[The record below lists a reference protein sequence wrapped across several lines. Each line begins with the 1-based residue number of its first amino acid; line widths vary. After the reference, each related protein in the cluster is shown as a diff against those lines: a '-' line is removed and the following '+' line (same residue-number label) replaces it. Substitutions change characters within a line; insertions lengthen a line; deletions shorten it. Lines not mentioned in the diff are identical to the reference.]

1 MRITR
6 LVLERYGAFA
16 DRAIDLGPGLTLV
29 LGPNETGKSTAL
41 DALADLLWSIPQQ
54 SGRAFR
60 YPRKEL
66 RVGARVLLG
75 GVEHEVARTASGLVG
90 FADGGGDEPWR
101 GDGDDRARWLT
112 SFGLSHE
119 MLRLGGQDL
128 FEAKGDLA
136 ALVFRARSGRSVH
149 RLLDE
154 LTARADALYK
164 QHRGSR
170 SVVTRQ
176 ALERYLEVDG
186 KIAGAMAD
194 ATQVRRAEEDVAALA
209 RRAETAAVELREA
222 EAGHAG
228 AAARVRVAET
238 ARRLAATRRR
248 VAELHR
254 AGAFLGVEGIAAW
267 SRATERLEK
276 LAGVAEDLAREVGE
290 TGAER
295 DAVLVD
301 EALLADAEP
310 VGRLYRDHAAR
321 LDDAQRAEGEEA
333 DAEAADARARVA
345 LAGLVEPGE
354 VAGGWD
360 EGGGEGEGKAAGRDE
375 GRSAG
380 AGPADARVADAGW
393 GDVEQAGAEQVGAV
407 RADVEQAGTGQAG
420 VEQADARQV
429 SAGQTGAGWA
439 GAERAG
445 VGHANV
451 GQANDGQANV
461 GQASAEQANAR
472 QASAGQAGTG
482 QAGAGLVGLTGAGR
496 TGADRAGGGVRSVA
510 ELLAGLWVGDDRAA
524 ELDVAAEALDDA
536 EARLAERAR
545 DLDGAEEGVEPL
557 DVPDDAVA
565 DAVREVVAA
574 VEGPGSAFGA
584 LRQAR
589 QDEADA
595 ERERVSLLAAVGLA
609 ADALDGV
616 SAVPSAEAVR
626 VASGELLERRGALAD
641 ASRLLEEGEKRVAA
655 LVAQLADAATG
666 DVPDPGAVADA
677 RAERDALLA
686 RALGAWL
693 AGTAPAGE
701 PELPVALE
709 RAVAGAD
716 RIADRVAADR
726 EAAGRRAVL
735 VADHRHESAEVERCR
750 GALEA
755 AAEAERD
762 AGRAWDAVWAGVAA
776 PLPQDGGAFRE
787 RLAGALDAAGRA
799 GVARARAEVVAVDV
813 ERQRGYLAG
822 VLADAGRPRPDADL
836 ESLLV
841 AARTVVDE
849 HERARAV
856 LAVARER
863 RAVRERALQDLDR
876 LREVRD
882 DAAGH
887 WLRLLGEAGLADMP
901 PVRWQRRRE
910 VVERAREEH
919 RRAEAHRSAAEVLRR
934 RCAEFAAELS
944 LVAARHGVPDG
955 AGAAEE
961 LAERV
966 AAARDGLAR
975 VRGLDERLDRLAGRV
990 AEVEAERGRLT
1001 ALLDGLRAEHDD
1013 DLDAAA
1019 ARGRELVELAED
1031 DREHRAVISAAL
1043 PDVDVD
1049 DVVEEIAGTD
1059 DEALGAAARVA
1070 RVRYDE
1076 AVSRHQEV
1084 RDRLAETRVGHQ
1096 ELLSRPGAAELHAR
1110 AGERLAE
1117 VADRVEDY
1125 VVVEIQRRLLRR
1137 ELEAYERKHASPL
1150 LEAAGRLLER
1160 LTEGRYVALRTHQDR
1175 SAALAVVGADER
1187 ERSPQELSEGTA
1199 DQVFLALRLAG
1210 IASLQRERAGRGL
1223 PVLPVVLD
1231 DVLMTFDD
1239 ARAGAALRVMA
1250 GLAEEWQVIVLSHH
1264 GHLRDVAGAVD
1275 GVSVAELSSAP
1286 ELEVARSAEEVR
1298 DAVRQAAPAPVG
1310 AVRAVSPKAG
1320 GVNVAAVREWARA
1333 NGRQVA
1339 DRGRIPADVVEA
1351 YELAH
1356 R

>member
-16 DRAIDLGPGLTLV
+16 DRAVDLGPGLTLV

-66 RVGARVLLG
+66 RVGARVLLD
-75 GVEHEVARTASGLVG
+75 GVEHEVVRTASGLVG
-90 FADGGGDEPWR
+90 FEGGGGGEPWR

-128 FEAKGDLA
+128 FEARGDLA

-186 KIAGAMAD
+186 EIAGAMAD

-209 RRAETAAVELREA
+209 RRAETAAAELREA
-222 EAGHAG
+222 EAGHLG

-254 AGAFLGVEGIAAW
+254 AGPFLGVEGIAAW
-267 SRATERLEK
+267 RGATERLEK
-276 LAGVAEDLAREVGE
+276 LAGVAEDLAREVAE
-290 TGAER
+290 TEGER
-295 DAVLVD
+295 DAVRVD

-321 LDDAQRAEGEEA
+321 QDDAQRAEGEEA

-345 LAGLVEPGE
+345 LAGLVAPAGSGAAGSGAASGGGSAGGGRAGAEAADAEEENARLGE
-354 VAGGWD
+354 VERADAGLTGA
-360 EGGGEGEGKAAGRDE
+360 GNAGAGRA
-375 GRSAG
+375 GAGNAGAGQAG
-380 AGPADARVADAGW
+380 AGPARGDA
-393 GDVEQAGAEQVGAV
+393 
-407 RADVEQAGTGQAG
+407 
-420 VEQADARQV
+420 
-429 SAGQTGAGWA
+429 
-439 GAERAG
+439 
-445 VGHANV
+445 
-451 GQANDGQANV
+451 
-461 GQASAEQANAR
+461 
-472 QASAGQAGTG
+472 
-482 QAGAGLVGLTGAGR
+482 
-496 TGADRAGGGVRSVA
+496 RSVA
-510 ELLAGLWVGDDRAA
+510 ELLAGLWVGDDLAA
-524 ELDVAAEALDDA
+524 ELDIAAEALDDA
-536 EARLAERAR
+536 EARVVERAR
-545 DLDGAEEGVEPL
+545 DLEGAEEGVEPL
-557 DVPDDAVA
+557 DVPDDVVA

-574 VEGPGSAFGA
+574 VEGGGSAFA
-584 LRQAR
+584 ELRQAR
-589 QDEADA
+589 VDEADA
-595 ERERVSLLAAVGLA
+595 ERERVGSLAAIGLPP
-609 ADALDGV
+609 DALDGIG
-616 SAVPSAEAVR
+616 AVPSAEAVR
-626 VASGELLERRGALAD
+626 VAGALLVERRKALAD
-641 ASRLLEEGEKRVAA
+641 AARLVDEGEKRVAA
-655 LVAQLADAATG
+655 LLAQLDDAATG
-666 DVPDPGAVADA
+666 DIPAPGAVDDA

-693 AGTAPAGE
+693 AGAAPAAD

-716 RIADRVAADR
+716 RVADRVAAHR
-726 EAAGRRAVL
+726 EEAGRRAVL

-750 GALEA
+750 AA
-755 AAEAERD
+755 VAVAAEAERN
-762 AGRAWDAVWAGVAA
+762 AERAWTAVWAGVAA

-787 RLAGALDAAGRA
+787 RLAGALDASGRA
-799 GVARARAEVVAVDV
+799 RVARARAESLRPDV
-813 ERQRGYLAG
+813 ERQREYLAG

-841 AARTVVDE
+841 AARALLDE
-849 HERARAV
+849 HRQAQAD

-863 RAVRERALQDLDR
+863 RAVRERAVQDLDR

-882 DAAGH
+882 DAAGR
-887 WLRLLGEAGLADMP
+887 WARLLAEAGLADVP

-910 VVERAREEH
+910 VLERAREEH
-919 RRAEAHRSAAEVLRR
+919 RRAEAHRSAASVLRR
-934 RCAEFAAELS
+934 RCAEFADELA

-966 AAARDGLAR
+966 AEARDGAAR
-975 VRGLDERLDRLAGRV
+975 VRGLDERVERLARRS
-990 AEVEAERGRLT
+990 AEVGTERERLT

-1019 ARGRELVELAED
+1019 ARGRELVELAEA

-1049 DVVEEIAGTD
+1049 DVVDEVEATD
-1059 DEALGAAARVA
+1059 DDALALAARA
-1070 RVRYDE
+1070 AQARYDE

-1096 ELLSRPGAAELHAR
+1096 ELLARPGAAELHAR

-1125 VVVEIQRRLLRR
+1125 LVVEVQRRLLRR

-1210 IASLQRERAGRGL
+1210 IASLQRERAARGL

-1250 GLAEEWQVIVLSHH
+1250 GLAREWQVIVLSHH
-1264 GHLRDVAGAVD
+1264 GHLRDVAASLGG
-1275 GVSVAELSSAP
+1275 GVSVATLSSAP

-1298 DAVRQAAPAPVG
+1298 DAVRQAAPVAVG
-1310 AVRAVSPKAG
+1310 AARVAAPKAT
-1320 GVNVAAVREWARA
+1320 NLAAVREWARA